1 MEQQAV
7 IDLIHKHTFMTLG
20 CTDPVAIGLA
30 VAHACQFAK
39 GSIKEIRMRLD
50 KNIYKDA
57 VSVAIPGTRAIGIDL
72 AVALAV
78 IKGCPAAGLELF
90 KDVQPTDIDLAKTFL
105 DTHEVR
111 FELNEEAE
119 GIFIA
124 ATVTT
129 DEGIY
134 EALISGTHDRLVEKK
149 INGKTIF
156 RSEPPEVNISFSST
170 PDEFTRLKTLSI
182 EEIVQAVENMP
193 SGKIFFLQEG
203 VKQNIKAANVG
214 LVEPAGMEL
223 GKSLKN
229 MVENTTIPDS
239 PVNRIRIL
247 VAAAADARMGGVKI
261 PVFGCFGSGN
271 HGITFFITVG
281 EMGRQLHKSDED
293 ISRALTLGL
302 LVVGAI
308 KARTGILTPHCGCA
322 VAAGTG
328 ACAAITYLLGGDCK
342 QIETSVHLMTANLTG
357 MLCDGA
363 KYGCALKMA
372 TAAGVAI
379 ETAYLAIG
387 GTRIAR
393 GDGIVGGS
401 FQATMDNLE
410 KVTYEGMKSVD
421 QSILNIL
428 LAGQNRKGGE
438 K

>member
-1 MEQQAV
+1 MELQAIV
-7 IDLIHKHTFMTLG
+7 DLFHKHTFLTLG

-30 VAHACQFAK
+30 VAHACQFTE
-39 GSIKEIRMRLD
+39 GSIKEIRVRLD

-57 VSVAIPGTRAIGIDL
+57 VAVAIPGTRAIGIDL

-90 KDVQPTDIDLAKTFL
+90 KDVQPTDIDLARTFL
-105 DTHEVR
+105 DKHPVR
-111 FELNEEAE
+111 FELNEEAGE
-119 GIFIA
+119 IFIA
-124 ATVTT
+124 AAVAT
-129 DEGIY
+129 DKGVY
-134 EALISGTHDRLVEKK
+134 EALISGAHDRLVEIKA
-149 INGKTIF
+149 NGKTVF
-156 RSEPPEVNISFSST
+156 SSEPQGHNISLSSSA
-170 PDEFTRLKTLSI
+170 DELTRLRTFSM
-182 EEIVQAVENMP
+182 EGIVQVVENLP
-193 SGKIFFLQEG
+193 SEKIAFLLEG

-214 LVEPAGMEL
+214 LAEHAGMEL
-223 GKSLKN
+223 GRSLKN

-247 VAAAADARMGGVKI
+247 VAGAADARMGGVKI

-281 EMGRQLHKSDED
+281 EMGRQLHKGDED
-293 ISRALTLGL
+293 ISRALALGL

-387 GTRIAR
+387 GARIAR
-393 GDGIVGGS
+393 GDGLVGGS
-401 FQATMDNLE
+401 FQETMSNLE
-410 KVTYEGMKSVD
+410 NVTYEGMKNVD